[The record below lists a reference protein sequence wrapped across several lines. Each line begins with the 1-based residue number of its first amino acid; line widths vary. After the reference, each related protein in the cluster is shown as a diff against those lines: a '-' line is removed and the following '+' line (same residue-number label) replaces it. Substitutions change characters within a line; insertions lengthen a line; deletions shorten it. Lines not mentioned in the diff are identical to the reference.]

1 MSQDWTNQHQTW
13 YAIDDSSIQNPLLQ
27 KSYLLK
33 KKENATRNKKSNFP
47 SHIHKKKILTY
58 AYNNADKLT
67 RIDFSY
73 VDIHGNL
80 KFRLKNAISNKF
92 VYTFGDKGELLN
104 LFEKFGLDLDKFDGE
119 SEGGSTGGNGRQ
131 D

>member
-13 YAIDDSSIQNPLLQ
+13 YAIDDSSILNPLLQ
-27 KSYLLK
+27 KSCLLK
-33 KKENATRNKKSNFP
+33 KKKMLQETKNQTFP
-47 SHIHKKKILTY
+47 HTHAKKKILTY

-67 RIDFSY
+67 GIDFSY
-73 VDIHGNL
+73 ADIHGNL
-80 KFRLKNAISNKF
+80 KFRLKNAINNKF
-92 VYTFGDKGELLN
+92 VYTFRDKGELLN
-104 LFEKFGLDLDKFDGE
+104 LFEKCGLDLDKFDRE